1 MNYAIKL
8 AIRKKKTTAT
18 WQSVELWST
27 LQSLD
32 SPTSYT
38 NQSQWLLWTNL
49 FYECYYYYV
58 QLFSEYKKRDSNLL
72 KFEDF
77 LYCA

>member
-1 MNYAIKL
+1 MNYTIKL
-8 AIRKKKTTAT
+8 AIRRKKTTAT

-38 NQSQWLLWTNL
+38 NQSQWLLWINFVL
-49 FYECYYYYV
+49 WM
-58 QLFSEYKKRDSNLL
+58 LL
-72 KFEDF
+72 
-77 LYCA
+77 LLCAAIFGI